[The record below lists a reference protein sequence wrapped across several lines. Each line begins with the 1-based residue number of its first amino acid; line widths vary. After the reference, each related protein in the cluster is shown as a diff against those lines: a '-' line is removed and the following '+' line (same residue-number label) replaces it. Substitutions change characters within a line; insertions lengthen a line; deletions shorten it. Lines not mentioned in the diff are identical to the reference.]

1 MSGVVPR
8 VMSSVVGGEV
18 RVGGGVPGGTS
29 VAVPPP
35 PFTTAVG
42 ASDGAAGPTA
52 TLRSDSVT
60 GSPRAAASAA
70 RPRSP
75 ADG

>member
-1 MSGVVPR
+1 MTVVSSSWTCVCGV
-8 VMSSVVGGEV
+8 SASVIAVGGL
-18 RVGGGVPGGTS
+18 GCPLAWAT
-29 VAVPPP
+29 
-35 PFTTAVG
+35 
-42 ASDGAAGPTA
+42 GAAGPTA

-60 GSPRAAASAA
+60 DSPRAAASAA